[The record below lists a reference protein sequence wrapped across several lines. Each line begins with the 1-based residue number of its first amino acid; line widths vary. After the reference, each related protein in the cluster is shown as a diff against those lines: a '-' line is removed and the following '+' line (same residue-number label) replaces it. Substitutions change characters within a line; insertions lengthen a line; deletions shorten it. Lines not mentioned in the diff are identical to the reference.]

1 MFLIAHNIRSLHNI
15 GAFFRNADA
24 FGVAKLFLTGYSGIP
39 PRKEISKTALGSE
52 HRVAWEYDQDIFTV
66 IEKLKQ
72 QGIQLIAFE
81 TGNRSVSVQNLFL
94 SEKNTALI
102 FGNEVEGLP
111 LTVLDLCDNIVEI
124 PMIGAKKSLNVSVAC
139 GIALFAIRQ
148 KMS

>member
-24 FGVAKLFLTGYSGIP
+24 FGVAKVFLTGYSGIP

-94 SEKNTALI
+94 SEKNTVLI